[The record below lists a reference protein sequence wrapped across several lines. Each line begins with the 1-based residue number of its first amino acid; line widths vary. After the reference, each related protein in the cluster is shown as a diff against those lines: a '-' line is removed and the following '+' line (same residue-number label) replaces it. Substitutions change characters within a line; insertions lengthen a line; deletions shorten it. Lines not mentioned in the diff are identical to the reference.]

1 MKGPVVCSSLLLPIY
16 IFFPNID
23 HSQISEGA
31 LLDILNPVQL
41 QSAITFK
48 QLSSDK
54 SLINSHQI
62 NSQ

>member
-1 MKGPVVCSSLLLPIY
+1 MKRPVVCSSLLLPIY